1 MKVRYGLPNGEGA
14 SPCVLTI
21 GNFDGQH
28 LGHRALLKA
37 VVETARTSA
46 GTPTV
51 LTFEPHPAKVLMPGM
66 DLLFLSGMEE
76 KIRGF
81 EEAGIAEVVVVEF
94 NDALSRMTPEEF
106 VFGVLQK
113 GLRVRKLLVGEHF
126 VFGKGRSGSIDDLR
140 RLGLQAG
147 FDVHPV
153 PPVRVDGQVV
163 SSTRIRSLILSG
175 DVSRAAALLGRLYAI
190 EGPVVSGDKR
200 GQDLGW
206 PTANLRLPSER
217 VVPADG
223 VYAARVE
230 ADEGG
235 WDAVAYIGSRPTFGP
250 GERLLEV
257 HLLDEH
263 RDLYGRSLRACFV
276 ERLRGDRV
284 FSTQEELAAGIAL
297 DVARARE
304 CLDRAGSSSMGAGRP
319 GLT

>member
-1 MKVRYGLPNGEGA
+1 MKVRRGLPNGENA

-37 VVETARTSA
+37 VVESA
-46 GTPTV
+46 MKSGGTPTV
-51 LTFEPHPAKVLMPGM
+51 LTFEPHPAKVLMPGL

-81 EEAGIAEVVVVEF
+81 EEAGIAEVVIVEF
-94 NDALSRMTPEEF
+94 NDALSRLTPEEF

-113 GLRVRKLLVGEHF
+113 GLCVRKLLVGEHF
-126 VFGKGRSGSIDDLR
+126 VFGKGRSGSIEDLR
-140 RLGLQAG
+140 RLGPQAG

-153 PPVRVDGQVV
+153 SPVRVNGQVV

-175 DVSRAAALLGRLYAI
+175 EVSRAAALLGRFYAI
-190 EGPVVSGDKR
+190 EGPVVSGDGR

-230 ADEGG
+230 AGG
-235 WDAVAYIGSRPTFGP
+235 QGLDAVAYIGSRPTFGP
-250 GERLLEV
+250 GERRLEV
-257 HLLDEH
+257 HLLDEQ
-263 RDLYGRSLRACFV
+263 RDLYGKPLRACFV

-284 FSTQEELAAGIAL
+284 FSTEAELAAGIEL

-304 CLDRAGSSSMGAGRP
+304 CLQRAVGSSTGSGRAG
-319 GLT
+319 L